1 MRQGC
6 IHPAVF
12 KDIPSLFKMCDR
24 LYIKPS
30 QINRAGISHH
40 SNYVVIMMTN
50 SILRPRLTG
59 NIPEFADNLNPE

>member
-1 MRQGC
+1 MRQVC

-30 QINRAGISHH
+30 QINRAGIPHH

-50 SILRPRLTG
+50 TILRPV
-59 NIPEFADNLNPE
+59 